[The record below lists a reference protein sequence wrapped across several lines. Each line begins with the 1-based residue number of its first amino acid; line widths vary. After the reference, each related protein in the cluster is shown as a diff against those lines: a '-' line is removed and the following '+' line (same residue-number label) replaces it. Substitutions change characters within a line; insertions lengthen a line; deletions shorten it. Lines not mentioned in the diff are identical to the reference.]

1 MVRPCLASSSFC
13 RAHPAALRESITTA
27 LRRTSRPASV
37 SKTINGKVSPGS
49 ITTRF
54 VSPFASSS
62 IDAFRPT
69 AAPRSLLS
77 LQSPSVNIKLAPF
90 RGLSSVFV
98 FASLLPPLNSS
109 PLTDFPSKATPWEC
123 RSTCLTSKAA
133 PWYCRTT
140 NLAPKNRVTG
150 FCTVRSRSTP
160 AKSGMVDPAAP
171 SDAEVPPRVATAGAS
186 RPAENSAAEEAERP
200 AEGGEVSAEDAQI
213 AAEVAAKKAKRD
225 ASSSSSAA
233 EPDSIPGESSAA
245 APSAATP
252 AAAEEPQEASA
263 AAPPTAPSPAAPP
276 TEPSPAAPVAR
287 PTVYKLRQDHSVLFS
302 EASAYL
308 LGEEGCVLVLQ
319 RGDLTKW
326 SVDGRS
332 DAIVNAANERMLG
345 GGGVDGA
352 IHRAAG
358 PALVRE
364 CKAVP
369 EVSSGVRC
377 PTGQAVCT
385 GAAELPVK
393 HVIHTV
399 GPIYTSAARSA
410 PLLQSAYVRSME
422 EARKAN
428 VKFIAFPAVSC
439 GIYGYPFPDAAQ
451 VSLKALQAACA
462 GFSEVHFILFNEEA
476 MDAYEGAAED
486 LQLPLLE
493 IETDG

>member
-1 MVRPCLASSSFC
+1 MA
-13 RAHPAALRESITTA
+13 
-27 LRRTSRPASV
+27 
-37 SKTINGKVSPGS
+37 
-49 ITTRF
+49 
-54 VSPFASSS
+54 
-62 IDAFRPT
+62 
-69 AAPRSLLS
+69 
-77 LQSPSVNIKLAPF
+77 
-90 RGLSSVFV
+90 
-98 FASLLPPLNSS
+98 
-109 PLTDFPSKATPWEC
+109 
-123 RSTCLTSKAA
+123 
-133 PWYCRTT
+133 
-140 NLAPKNRVTG
+140 
-150 FCTVRSRSTP
+150 
-160 AKSGMVDPAAP
+160 DPAAP
-171 SDAEVPPRVATAGAS
+171 SDAEVPPHGAAAGGS
-186 RPAENSAAEEAERP
+186 RPAENSATEEAERP
-200 AEGGEVSAEDAQI
+200 AEGGGLAEGARI

-225 ASSSSSAA
+225 ASSSSSA
-233 EPDSIPGESSAA
+233 EPDSIRGESSAA
-245 APSAATP
+245 AAAAADPSAAAP
-252 AAAEEPQEASA
+252 AAAEESQEASA

-276 TEPSPAAPVAR
+276 AR
-287 PTVYKLRQDHSVLFS
+287 PTVYKLRQEHSELFT

-326 SVDGRS
+326 SVDGRT

-358 PALVRE
+358 PGLVRE

-369 EVSSGVRC
+369 EVSRGVRC

-399 GPIYTSAARSA
+399 GPIYTSARSA
-410 PLLQSAYVRSME
+410 PLLHSAYVRSME
-422 EARKAN
+422 EARKVD

-451 VSLKALQAACA
+451 VSLKALQATCA
-462 GFSEVHFILFNEEA
+462 GFSEVHFILFNEEG

-486 LQLPLLE
+486 LQLPPLE

>member
-1 MVRPCLASSSFC
+1 MA
-13 RAHPAALRESITTA
+13 
-27 LRRTSRPASV
+27 
-37 SKTINGKVSPGS
+37 
-49 ITTRF
+49 
-54 VSPFASSS
+54 
-62 IDAFRPT
+62 
-69 AAPRSLLS
+69 
-77 LQSPSVNIKLAPF
+77 
-90 RGLSSVFV
+90 
-98 FASLLPPLNSS
+98 
-109 PLTDFPSKATPWEC
+109 
-123 RSTCLTSKAA
+123 
-133 PWYCRTT
+133 
-140 NLAPKNRVTG
+140 
-150 FCTVRSRSTP
+150 
-160 AKSGMVDPAAP
+160 DPAAP
-171 SDAEVPPRVATAGAS
+171 SDAEVPPHVAAAAAS
-186 RPAENSAAEEAERP
+186 RPEENSAAEEAERP
-200 AEGGEVSAEDAQI
+200 AEVGEGSAEDARI

-225 ASSSSSAA
+225 AASLSSA
-233 EPDSIPGESSAA
+233 EPDSIRGESSAA
-245 APSAATP
+245 ADPAAAAP
-252 AAAEEPQEASA
+252 AAAEEPQEASGD
-263 AAPPTAPSPAAPP
+263 APPTAAFPPA
-276 TEPSPAAPVAR
+276 PAAR
-287 PTVYKLRQDHSVLFS
+287 PTVYKLRQAHSVLFS

-319 RGDLTKW
+319 RGDLTRW
-326 SVDGRS
+326 FVDGRT

-369 EVSSGVRC
+369 EVSRGVRC

-410 PLLQSAYVRSME
+410 PLLHSAYVRSME
-422 EARKAN
+422 EARKAH

-462 GFSEVHFILFNEEA
+462 SFSEVHFILFNEEA

-486 LQLPLLE
+486 LQLPPLE
-493 IETDG
+493 IQEVA